1 MTAHALVEE
10 RQHCFDAGMNDHVTK
25 PIDPDVLLATLL
37 RWAKPSLLPA
47 TGGEAIPA
55 KRVEELTLPRI
66 EGVDLEDG
74 LRRVVGNKRLYRDL
88 LLQFASKQADAPAQ
102 VSTAIERHGASG
114 IGTPASRN
122 MALRPECA
130 LKFLAI
136 RFKPFD
142 GPCKRSCR
150 SDNRRK
156 P

>member
-102 VSTAIERHGASG
+102 VSTAIEGGDR
-114 IGTPASRN
+114 
-122 MALRPECA
+122 
-130 LKFLAI
+130 KLA
-136 RFKPFD
+136 
-142 GPCKRSCR
+142 
-150 SDNRRK
+150 
-156 P
+156 